1 MCGLK
6 VSIIIPLYNK
16 APFVRRALD
25 SITAQ
30 TFSDFE
36 VIVVDDGSTDEGATI
51 VTDYSDPRCRLIR
64 QTNAGPGAARNTG
77 IAESSGEFIAFLDAD
92 DEWLPTYLE
101 ESVRLLEQ
109 FDPEVASVT
118 SGYIEYP
125 DGVSTESMWRKRG
138 LTNGVHQLQP
148 DSDPWRVVSM
158 LAYMSP
164 CSTVSRREA
173 IQQWQGFYSRE
184 KCLFGEDAF
193 LWLKVLLNHSVVF
206 NLTPLVR
213 FHREAAGL
221 SKNLNGVRP
230 IEPFLTDPDEL
241 IASCPP
247 SLRVLLDQVLAI
259 RAAKTACV
267 LGYWGHWREAKSL
280 MERFTSAKNWR
291 LPYYLP
297 GVLCSTPVGAVLGKT
312 LRAVN
317 VMPSS

>member
-1 MCGLK
+1 MSGLK

-16 APFVRRALD
+16 APYVRRALD
-25 SITAQ
+25 SIVAQ

-36 VIVVDDGSTDEGATI
+36 AIVIDDGSTDDGAAI
-51 VTDYSDPRCRLIR
+51 VADYPDVRCRLIR

-77 IAESSGEFIAFLDAD
+77 IAQAQGEFVAFLDAD

-101 ESVRLLEQ
+101 ESVRLLEGCG
-109 FDPEVASVT
+109 PEVASVT
-118 SGYIEYP
+118 SGYLEYP
-125 DGVSTESMWRKRG
+125 HGLSTESLWRKRG
-138 LTNGVHQLQP
+138 LNDGVHQVQP
-148 DSDPWRVVSM
+148 NSDPWHVVSM

-164 CSTVSRREA
+164 CSTVARREV
-173 IQQWQGFYSRE
+173 IRQWEGFYSRE

-193 LWLKVLLNHSVVF
+193 LWLKVLLNHSVAF

-221 SKNLNGVRP
+221 SKNLNSARP
-230 IEPFLTDPDEL
+230 IEPFLTDPNDL
-241 IASCPP
+241 IASCPL
-247 SLRVLLDQVLAI
+247 SLRALLDKVLAI

-267 LGYWGHWREAKSL
+267 LGYWGHWREAKLL
-280 MERFTSAKNWR
+280 MDRFTSAKNWR

-297 GVLCSTPVGAVLGKT
+297 GVLCSTPVGSTLGKT

-317 VMPSS
+317 IMRQ